1 MLKYVLGEI
10 KYIIKINLPPPFFF
24 FFTSFNIAPREFN
37 STRVAHI
44 IFLLD
49 NTAPI
54 LIPGM
59 SQGFFRASPGMSL

>member
-24 FFTSFNIAPREFN
+24 TSFNIAPREFN
-37 STRVAHI
+37 STRVAYV

-59 SQGFFRASPGMSL
+59 SQGYFRASPGMSL